1 MAPTADTLQPTQ
13 APALAGAAGTPVPAA
28 SGSVAK
34 PMQSKQR
41 KSSPLKT
48 EQVVIDGQSLR
59 INGLVAA
66 ARYGHV
72 PVLDASPEVRKRID
86 DSVASLVAKL
96 ERGESIY
103 GINTGFG
110 GSADS
115 RTANTRALQLAL
127 LQMQQCGV
135 LPVPSTFPTGQP
147 SSAPYAL
154 PLTDTDASL
163 VMPEA
168 WVRGA
173 IVVRLSSL
181 MRGHS
186 GVRWE
191 VLQTMQTLFL
201 EKNVTPV
208 VPVRSSISASG
219 DLSPLSYVA
228 GALAGQKGIY
238 CWVDGTNGQRVKVPS
253 DEACRMHGIKPVTY
267 EPKEALGLLNGTAFS
282 ASVAGLSTY
291 EAEKLSFLTQLT
303 TAMAVEAL
311 KGTDA
316 SFAPFIHEVARPHP
330 GQVKS
335 ARLIRALLRDSKLAQ
350 HIEDE
355 KHVLISED
363 NGTLRQDRYTLRTAS
378 QWVGPGLEDI
388 DAAIKSVEIEI
399 NSTTD
404 NPMIDP
410 YDEDGRIHHG
420 GNFQAM
426 AMTSAVEK
434 VRLALC
440 AMGKMT
446 FQQMTELVNP
456 SMSRGLPANLAAS
469 PDLSLN
475 FRAKGIDIALAAVT
489 SELMFLGNPVS
500 THVQSAEMSNQAI
513 NSLALISGRQTLQA
527 VECLSMIQAWSL
539 YLLCQAFDIRALQ
552 HKMAEMLP
560 GYILSSLAR
569 FFGTWMD
576 ETVQKDMAERIL
588 LQLSKRLDE
597 TSSKDLK
604 DRLVETYQD
613 ASSVLVHYFSELPAG
628 GGSDPLRNIVAWRAA
643 GVAETERLYRSVT
656 TEFLENPH
664 ACHASHLLGRTRR
677 AYEFVR
683 KTLGVPMHGKENLHE
698 FQGEYST
705 WNTTGGYVSVIY
717 AAIRDGELYSM
728 LDELYQD
735 LA

>member
-1 MAPTADTLQPTQ
+1 MAPSVDSIAR
-13 APALAGAAGTPVPAA
+13 PALTVQPAETKARRA
-28 SGSVAK
+28 SSF
-34 PMQSKQR
+34 
-41 KSSPLKT
+41 KT
-48 EQVVIDGQSLR
+48 EQVVIDGHSLQ
-59 INGLVAA
+59 IHGLVAS
-66 ARYGHV
+66 ARYGHI
-72 PVLDASPEVRKRID
+72 PILDSSPETRKRID
-86 DSVASLVAKL
+86 ASVQSLIAKL
-96 ERGESIY
+96 DRGESIY

-135 LPVPSTFPTGQP
+135 LPVPADHPGGEP
-147 SSAPYAL
+147 SMAPFAL
-154 PLTDTDASL
+154 PLTDTDSSL
-163 VMPEA
+163 IMPEA

-191 VLQTMQTLFL
+191 VLETMQKLFL
-201 EKNVTPV
+201 HHNVTPV

-228 GALAGQKGIY
+228 GALAGQRGIY
-238 CWVDGTNGQRVKVPS
+238 CWVTDNHGQRVRIPAS
-253 DEACRMHGIKPVTY
+253 EACQMYGVTPIVY

-282 ASVAGLSTY
+282 ASVAGLATY
-291 EAEKLSFLTQLT
+291 EADKLATLTQLT

-330 GQVKS
+330 GQIKS
-335 ARLIRALLRDSKLAQ
+335 ARLIRSLLSGSQLAQ
-350 HIEDE
+350 HLEDE
-355 KHVLISED
+355 KHVLFSED

-388 DAAIKSVEIEI
+388 ENAKRSVDIEI

-404 NPMIDP
+404 NPLIDP
-410 YDEDGRIHHG
+410 DDGDGRIHHG

-426 AMTSAVEK
+426 AMTNAVEK
-434 VRLALC
+434 IRLALC

-456 SMSRGLPANLAAS
+456 AMNRGLPANLAS
-469 PDLSLN
+469 TPDLSLN
-475 FRAKGIDIALAAVT
+475 FFAKGIDIALAAVT

-500 THVQSAEMSNQAI
+500 THVQSAEMANQAI

-527 VECLSMIQAWSL
+527 VECLSMLQAWSL
-539 YLLCQAFDIRALQ
+539 YILCQAFDIRALQ
-552 HKMAEMLP
+552 DKVAAMLP
-560 GYILSSLAR
+560 DTIRASIKLH
-569 FFGTWMD
+569 FDEWMD
-576 ETVQKDMAERIL
+576 DATQEAIAAEVL
-588 LQLSKRLDE
+588 KHMSKRLDE
-597 TSSKDLK
+597 TSSKDLT
-604 DRLVETYQD
+604 DRLFETYQD
-613 ASSVLVHYFSELPAG
+613 ASSVLVQYFSELPSG
-628 GGSDPLRNIVAWRAA
+628 GGADPLRNIVKWRAA
-643 GVAETERLYRSVT
+643 GVAETEKLYRQVT
-656 TEFLENPH
+656 VEFLDNPH
-664 ACHASHLLGRTRR
+664 ACHASHLLGKTKR

-698 FQGEYST
+698 FRGEYHQST
-705 WNTTGGYVSVIY
+705 TSGAYVSVIY
-717 AAIRDGELYSM
+717 ASIRDGELYNM
-728 LDELYQD
+728 LTQLEHELT
-735 LA
+735 L

>member
-1 MAPTADTLQPTQ
+1 MAPTAD
-13 APALAGAAGTPVPAA
+13 VHPAA
-28 SGSVAK
+28 RPSLPVQPSETK
-34 PMQSKQR
+34 IR
-41 KSSPLKT
+41 KASSFKT
-48 EQVVIDGQSLR
+48 DQVVIDGQTLK
-59 INGLVAA
+59 IQGLVAS

-72 PVLDASPEVRKRID
+72 PILDPSPATRKRID
-86 DSVASLVAKL
+86 DSVHSLIAKL
-96 ERGESIY
+96 DRGESIY

-135 LPVPSTFPTGQP
+135 LPVPSSFPMGEP
-147 SSAPYAL
+147 SSAPFAL
-154 PLTDTDASL
+154 PLTDTDSSL
-163 VMPEA
+163 IMPEA

-191 VLQTMQTLFL
+191 VLQTMQKLFL
-201 EKNVTPV
+201 ENNVTPV

-238 CWVDGTNGQRVKVPS
+238 CWVTDKATGQRVRVPA
-253 DEACRMHGIKPVTY
+253 DEACRMYSITPITY

-282 ASVAGLSTY
+282 ASVAGLATY
-291 EAEKLSFLTQLT
+291 EAEKLAMLTQLT

-316 SFAPFIHEVARPHP
+316 SFAPFIHETARPHP
-330 GQVKS
+330 GQIKS
-335 ARLIRALLRDSKLAQ
+335 ARLIRSLLSGSALAEHL
-350 HIEDE
+350 ENE
-355 KHVLISED
+355 KHVLFSED

-388 DAAIKSVEIEI
+388 EAAKRSVDIEI

-410 YDEDGRIHHG
+410 YDGDGRIHHG

-426 AMTSAVEK
+426 AMTNAVEK
-434 VRLALC
+434 LRLALC

-456 SMSRGLPANLAAS
+456 AMSRGLPANLAAT

-475 FRAKGIDIALAAVT
+475 FLAKGIDIALAAVT

-500 THVQSAEMSNQAI
+500 THVQSAEMANQAI

-527 VECLSMIQAWSL
+527 IECLSMIQAWSL
-539 YLLCQAFDIRALQ
+539 YLLCQALDIRALQ
-552 HKMAEMLP
+552 DKVAAQLP
-560 GYILSSLAR
+560 AWILASLNAH
-569 FFGTWMD
+569 FGEWMD
-576 ETVQKDMAERIL
+576 EAKQKEIAALVLKQM
-588 LQLSKRLDE
+588 SKRLDE
-597 TSSKDLK
+597 TSSKDLR

-613 ASSVLVHYFSELPAG
+613 ASSVLVKYFSELPSG
-628 GGSDPLRNIVAWRAA
+628 GGADPLRNIVKWRAA
-643 GVAETERLYRSVT
+643 GVADTEKIYRQTVA
-656 TEFLENPH
+656 EFLDDPH
-664 ACHASHLLGRTRR
+664 ACHASHLLGKTKR

-683 KTLGVPMHGKENLHE
+683 KTLGVPMHGKENFHE
-698 FQGEYST
+698 FQGEFSS
-705 WNTTGGYVSVIY
+705 WNTTGSYVSVIY
-717 AAIRDGELYSM
+717 ASIRDGELYNM
-728 LDELYQD
+728 LGELEQD
-735 LA
+735 LGL

>member
-1 MAPTADTLQPTQ
+1 MAPTASTL
-13 APALAGAAGTPVPAA
+13 PAAAAPVP
-28 SGSVAK
+28 V
-34 PMQSKQR
+34 QSTTSKTR
-41 KSSPLKT
+41 KASPLVT
-48 EQVVIDGQSLR
+48 DQVVIDGQTLK
-59 INGLVAA
+59 IAGLVAS

-72 PVLDASPEVRKRID
+72 PVLDQAPAVRKRID
-86 DSVASLVAKL
+86 DSVKSLISKL
-96 ERGESIY
+96 DRGESIY

-115 RTANTRALQLAL
+115 RTANTKALQLAL

-135 LPVPSTFPTGQP
+135 LPVPSTFPTGEP
-147 SSAPYAL
+147 SSAPFAL
-154 PLTDTDASL
+154 PLTDTETSL

-191 VLQTMQTLFL
+191 VLDKMQKLFL
-201 EKNVTPV
+201 ENNVTPV

-219 DLSPLSYVA
+219 DLSPLSYIA
-228 GALAGQKGIY
+228 GALAGQKGIW
-238 CWVDGTNGQRVKVPS
+238 CFVTGPEGNRIKVPS
-253 DEACRMHGIKPVTY
+253 SEACRMYNIEPVLY

-282 ASVAGLSTY
+282 ASVAGLVTY
-291 EAEKLSFLTQLT
+291 EADKLSFLTQLT

-316 SFAPFIHEVARPHP
+316 SFVPFIHEVARPHP
-330 GQVKS
+330 GQIKS
-335 ARLIRALLRDSKLAQ
+335 SRLILSLLRGSKLAQ

-388 DAAIKSVEIEI
+388 EAAIKSVEIEI

-410 YDEDGRIHHG
+410 YDGEGRIHHG

-426 AMTSAVEK
+426 SMTNAVEK
-434 VRLALC
+434 IRLALC

-456 SMSRGLPANLAAS
+456 AMNRGLPANLAS
-469 PDLSLN
+469 TPDLSLN
-475 FRAKGIDIALAAVT
+475 FHAKGIDIALAAVT
-489 SELMFLGNPVS
+489 SELMWLGNPVS
-500 THVQSAEMSNQAI
+500 THVQSAEMANQAI
-513 NSLALISGRQTLQA
+513 NSLALLSGRQTLQA

-539 YLLCQAFDIRALQ
+539 YLLCQALDIRALQ
-552 HKMAEMLP
+552 AEVALMLP
-560 GYILSSLAR
+560 GYIKTSLAR

-576 ETVQKDMAERIL
+576 ESVQTSIAGKVL
-588 LQLSKRLDE
+588 QQLSKRLDE
-597 TSSKDLK
+597 TSSKDLR

-613 ASSVLVHYFSELPAG
+613 ASSVLVAYFSELPSG
-628 GGSDPLRNIVAWRAA
+628 GGADPLRNIVSWRAA
-643 GVAETERLYRSVT
+643 GVAETEKIYRQVT
-656 TEFLENPH
+656 EKFLEDPY
-664 ACHASHLLGRTRR
+664 ACHASGLLGKTKRV
-677 AYEFVR
+677 YEFVR

-698 FQGEYST
+698 FQGEYAE

-717 AAIRDGELYSM
+717 AAIRDGELYAM
-728 LDELYQD
+728 LGELEKD
-735 LA
+735 LAK

>member
-1 MAPTADTLQPTQ
+1 MAPTAHVLPMPIPTETRPGLAVQPSDTKLRK
-13 APALAGAAGTPVPAA
+13 A
-28 SGSVAK
+28 SSF
-34 PMQSKQR
+34 R
-41 KSSPLKT
+41 T
-48 EQVVIDGQSLR
+48 EQVVIDGNNLKIQ
-59 INGLVAA
+59 GLVAS

-72 PVLDASPEVRKRID
+72 PVLDSSPAIRKRID
-86 DSVASLVAKL
+86 DSVQSLIAKL
-96 ERGESIY
+96 DRGESIY

-135 LPVPSTFPTGQP
+135 LPVPSTFPTGEP
-147 SSAPYAL
+147 SSAPFAL
-154 PLTDTDASL
+154 PLTDTETSL

-186 GVRWE
+186 GVRWQ
-191 VLQTMQTLFL
+191 VLEKMQKLFL
-201 EKNVTPV
+201 QNNVTPV

-238 CWVDGTNGQRVKVPS
+238 CWITDAKSGQRVRVTA
-253 DEACRMHGIKPVTY
+253 DEACRMYAIEPVQY

-282 ASVAGLSTY
+282 ASVAALATY
-291 EAEKLSFLTQLT
+291 EAEKLANLTQLT

-316 SFAPFIHEVARPHP
+316 SFAPFIHQVARPHP
-330 GQVKS
+330 GQIKS
-335 ARLIRALLRDSKLAQ
+335 ARFIRALLSGSQLAE
-350 HIEDE
+350 HLENE
-355 KHVLISED
+355 KHVLFSED

-388 DAAIKSVEIEI
+388 ENAKRSVDIEI

-410 YDEDGRIHHG
+410 YDGDGRIHHG

-426 AMTSAVEK
+426 AMTNAVEK
-434 VRLALC
+434 IRLALC

-446 FQQMTELVNP
+446 FQQMSELVNP
-456 SMSRGLPANLAAS
+456 AMNRGLPANLAS
-469 PDLSLN
+469 TPDLSLN
-475 FRAKGIDIALAAVT
+475 FHAKGIDIALASVT

-500 THVQSAEMSNQAI
+500 THVQSAEMANQAI
-513 NSLALISGRQTLQA
+513 NSLALISGRMTLQA

-539 YLLCQAFDIRALQ
+539 YLLCQALDIRALQ
-552 HKMAEMLP
+552 HKVAEQLP
-560 GYILSSLAR
+560 ALILASLNSH
-569 FFGTWMD
+569 FGEWMD
-576 ETVQKDMAERIL
+576 EAKQAEIAKL
-588 LQLSKRLDE
+588 VLKQMSKRLDE
-597 TSSKDLK
+597 TSSKDLR

-613 ASSVLVHYFSELPAG
+613 ASSVLVKYFSELPSG
-628 GGSDPLRNIVAWRAA
+628 GGADPLRNIVKWRAA
-643 GVAETERLYRSVT
+643 GVADTEKIYRDVT
-656 TEFLENPH
+656 VEFLDNPY
-664 ACHASHLLGRTRR
+664 ACHASHLLGKTKR

-683 KTLGVPMHGKENLHE
+683 KTLGVPMHGKENLNE
-698 FQGEYST
+698 FKGEFSQ

-717 AAIRDGELYSM
+717 ASIRDGELYSM
-728 LDELYQD
+728 LSELEKD
-735 LA
+735 LQL

>member
-1 MAPTADTLQPTQ
+1 MAPTADVLP
-13 APALAGAAGTPVPAA
+13 APAEPSTRPNLLVQPSDTKVRKA
-28 SGSVAK
+28 SSF
-34 PMQSKQR
+34 R
-41 KSSPLKT
+41 T
-48 EQVVIDGQSLR
+48 DQVIIDGYNLKIQ
-59 INGLVAA
+59 GLVAS

-72 PVLDASPEVRKRID
+72 PILDPSAATRKRID
-86 DSVASLVAKL
+86 DSVQSLVAKL
-96 ERGESIY
+96 NRGESIY

-135 LPVPSTFPTGQP
+135 LPVPSSFPTGEP
-147 SSAPYAL
+147 SSAPFAL
-154 PLTDTDASL
+154 PLTDTESSL
-163 VMPEA
+163 IMPEA

-191 VLQTMQTLFL
+191 VLDKMQKLFL
-201 EKNVTPV
+201 ENNVTPV

-228 GALAGQKGIY
+228 GALAGQRGIY
-238 CWVDGTNGQRVKVPS
+238 CFVTDKSGQRIRVTS
-253 DEACRMHGIKPVTY
+253 DEACRMHNITPVQY

-282 ASVAGLSTY
+282 ASVAGLATY
-291 EAEKLSFLTQLT
+291 EADRLATLTQLT

-316 SFAPFIHEVARPHP
+316 SFAPFIHEIARPHP
-330 GQVKS
+330 GQVQS
-335 ARLIRALLRDSKLAQ
+335 AKLIRSLLSGSKLAE
-350 HIEDE
+350 HLEDE
-355 KHVLISED
+355 KHVLFSED

-388 DAAIKSVEIEI
+388 ENAKRSVDIEI

-410 YDEDGRIHHG
+410 YDGEGRMHHG
-420 GNFQAM
+420 GNFQAQQ
-426 AMTSAVEK
+426 MTNAVEK
-434 VRLALC
+434 IRLALC

-456 SMSRGLPANLAAS
+456 AMNRGLPANLAS
-469 PDLSLN
+469 TPDPSLN
-475 FRAKGIDIALAAVT
+475 FHAKGIDIALAAVT

-500 THVQSAEMSNQAI
+500 THVQCAEMGNQAI

-539 YLLCQAFDIRALQ
+539 YLLCQALDIRALQ
-552 HKMAEMLP
+552 HKVAEQLP
-560 GYILSSLAR
+560 ALILASLHSH
-569 FFGTWMD
+569 FNEWMD
-576 ETVQKDMAERIL
+576 EAMQQQIAVLVLK
-588 LQLSKRLDE
+588 QLSKRLDE
-597 TSSKDLK
+597 TSSKDLR
-604 DRLVETYQD
+604 DRLIETFQD
-613 ASSVLVHYFSELPAG
+613 ASSVLVKYFSELPSG
-628 GGSDPLRNIVAWRAA
+628 GGADPLRNIVKWRAA
-643 GVAETERLYRSVT
+643 GVLGTEKIYRDVT
-656 TEFLENPH
+656 VEFLDNPY
-664 ACHASHLLGRTRR
+664 ACHASHLLGKTKR

-683 KTLGVPMHGKENLHE
+683 KTLGVPMHGKENLNE
-698 FQGEYST
+698 FKGEFEQ

-717 AAIRDGELYSM
+717 ASIRDGELYNM
-728 LDELYQD
+728 LSELEKD
-735 LA
+735 L

>member
-1 MAPTADTLQPTQ
+1 MAPTAD
-13 APALAGAAGTPVPAA
+13 VHPAA
-28 SGSVAK
+28 VAAPIEPSSRPSLLVQPSDTK
-34 PMQSKQR
+34 LR
-41 KSSPLKT
+41 KASSFRT
-48 EQVVIDGQSLR
+48 EQVVIDGHNLKIQ
-59 INGLVAA
+59 GLVAS

-72 PVLDASPEVRKRID
+72 PILDSSPATRKRID
-86 DSVASLVAKL
+86 DSVQSLIAKL
-96 ERGESIY
+96 DRGESIY

-135 LPVPSTFPTGQP
+135 LPVPSTFPTGEP
-147 SSAPYAL
+147 SSAPFAL
-154 PLTDTDASL
+154 PLTDTESSL
-163 VMPEA
+163 IMPEA

-191 VLQTMQTLFL
+191 VLEKMQKLFL
-201 EKNVTPV
+201 QNNVTPV

-228 GALAGQKGIY
+228 GALAGQRGIY
-238 CWVDGTNGQRVKVPS
+238 CWVTDKSGQRVKVTA
-253 DEACRMHGIKPVTY
+253 DEACRMHNIVPVQY

-282 ASVAGLSTY
+282 ASVAGLATY
-291 EAEKLSFLTQLT
+291 EAEKLAALTQLT

-316 SFAPFIHEVARPHP
+316 SFAPFIHEIARPHP
-330 GQVKS
+330 GQIKS
-335 ARLIRALLRDSKLAQ
+335 AQFIRALLFGSKLAE
-350 HIEDE
+350 HLENE
-355 KHVLISED
+355 KHVLFSED

-388 DAAIKSVEIEI
+388 ENAKRSVDIEI

-410 YDEDGRIHHG
+410 YDGDGRIHHG

-426 AMTSAVEK
+426 AMTNAVEK
-434 VRLALC
+434 IRLALC

-456 SMSRGLPANLAAS
+456 AMNRGLPANLAS
-469 PDLSLN
+469 TPDLSLN
-475 FRAKGIDIALAAVT
+475 FHAKGIDIALASVT

-500 THVQSAEMSNQAI
+500 THVQSAEMANQAI

-539 YLLCQAFDIRALQ
+539 YLLCQALDIRALQ
-552 HKMAEMLP
+552 HKVAEQLP
-560 GYILSSLAR
+560 ALILSSLHAH
-569 FFGTWMD
+569 FGEWMD
-576 ETVQKDMAERIL
+576 ESK
-588 LQLSKRLDE
+588 QLEIAAQVLKSMSKRLDE
-597 TSSKDLK
+597 TSSKDLR

-613 ASSVLVHYFSELPAG
+613 ASSVLVKYFSELPSG
-628 GGSDPLRNIVAWRAA
+628 GGADPLRNIVKWRAA
-643 GVAETERLYRSVT
+643 GVSDTEKIYRDVT
-656 TEFLENPH
+656 VEFLDNPY
-664 ACHASHLLGRTRR
+664 ACHASHLLGKTKR

-683 KTLGVPMHGKENLHE
+683 KTLGVPMHGKENLNE
-698 FQGEYST
+698 FKGEFEQ

-717 AAIRDGELYSM
+717 ASIRDGELYSM
-728 LDELYQD
+728 LGELERD
-735 LA
+735 L

>member
-1 MAPTADTLQPTQ
+1 MA
-13 APALAGAAGTPVPAA
+13 PAA
-28 SGSVAK
+28 STQQGSAQVAVQPAVTK
-34 PMQSKQR
+34 IR
-41 KSSPLKT
+41 KASPLVT
-48 EQVVIDGQSLR
+48 EQVVIDGQNLK
-59 INGLVAA
+59 IAGLVAS
-66 ARYGHV
+66 ARYNHI
-72 PVLDASPEVRKRID
+72 PILDQSPEVRKRID
-86 DSVASLVAKL
+86 DSVKSLINKL

-135 LPVPSTFPTGQP
+135 LPVPSSFPTGEP

-154 PLTDTDASL
+154 PLTDTESSL
-163 VMPEA
+163 IMPEA

-191 VLQTMQTLFL
+191 VLEKMQKLFL
-201 EKNVTPV
+201 EHNVTPV

-219 DLSPLSYVA
+219 DLSPLSYIA
-228 GALAGQKGIY
+228 GALAGQKGIW
-238 CWVDGTNGQRVKVPS
+238 CWVTGPEGTRIKVPS
-253 DEACRMHGIKPVTY
+253 SEACRMYNVEPVLY

-282 ASVAGLSTY
+282 ASVAGLATY
-291 EAEKLSFLTQLT
+291 EADKLSLLTQLT

-335 ARLIRALLRDSKLAQ
+335 ARLIRKLLSGSRLAL

-355 KHVLISED
+355 KHLLITED
-363 NGTLRQDRYTLRTAS
+363 VGTLRQDRYTLRTAS

-388 DAAIKSVEIEI
+388 ESAIRSVEIEI

-404 NPMIDP
+404 NPMLDP
-410 YDEDGRIHHG
+410 YDGEGRIHHG

-426 AMTSAVEK
+426 SMTNAVEK
-434 VRLALC
+434 IRLALC

-446 FQQMTELVNP
+446 FQQMTELINP
-456 SMSRGLPANLAAS
+456 AMNRGLPANLAS
-469 PDLSLN
+469 TPDLSLN
-475 FRAKGIDIALAAVT
+475 FHAKGIDIALAAVT

-500 THVQSAEMSNQAI
+500 THVQSAEMANQAI
-513 NSLALISGRQTLQA
+513 NSLALVSGRQTLQA

-539 YLLCQAFDIRALQ
+539 YLLCQALDIRAMQ
-552 HKMAEMLP
+552 AEVALMLP
-560 GYILSSLAR
+560 GYIKSSLAR

-576 ETVQKDMAERIL
+576 EKDQDVIAAKVL
-588 LQLSKRLDE
+588 LHLSKRLDE

-613 ASSVLVHYFSELPAG
+613 ASSVLVAYFSQLPSG
-628 GGSDPLRNIVAWRAA
+628 GGADPLRNIVSWRAA
-643 GVAETERLYRSVT
+643 GVAETEKIYRQVT
-656 TEFLENPH
+656 EKFLEDPL
-664 ACHASHLLGRTRR
+664 ACHASPLLGKTKR

-698 FQGEYST
+698 FRGEHAD
-705 WNTTGGYVSVIY
+705 WNTTTPQ
-717 AAIRDGELYSM
+717 L
-728 LDELYQD
+728 
-735 LA
+735 